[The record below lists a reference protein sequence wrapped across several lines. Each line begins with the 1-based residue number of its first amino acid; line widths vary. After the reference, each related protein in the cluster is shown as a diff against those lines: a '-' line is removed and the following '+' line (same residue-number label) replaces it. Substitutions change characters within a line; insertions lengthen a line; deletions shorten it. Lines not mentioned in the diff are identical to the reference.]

1 MEFKSIKLE
10 VKDDRSIVSLLN
22 GDSVL
27 GKITVSI
34 GSQIEVSTEKEV
46 IEKIPFMSP
55 PQEDDPVK
63 AVEEALFGKEDD
75 PVKAVEEALFG
86 KDDDLPS
93 VPANTIRQEYVP
105 PLDVKF
111 KPEGVFPNSA
121 SEAQGVDNQFKILDG
136 VSEGKEGENC
146 ITEAADDI
154 LQMSEDEI
162 EAALTEVALAAV
174 KVKRKIAR
182 RKGEVVVTPA
192 PTVPWAP
199 PSAKRADVTV
209 VPVKHTVFVAPNK
222 SIKKKSKPL
231 KKKKKK

>member
-55 PQEDDPVK
+55 PQ
-63 AVEEALFGKEDD
+63 EDD